1 MPSASDVDLSAWRQ
15 AEDLGDG
22 RVLLPMAKS
31 NQMAHWAQLEYDYKD
46 KSIKHE
52 KDSFIAYNA
61 TKIELMG
68 DSDIVQIHTNKAKKG
83 TFNVFVYEYETD
95 EEREDREK
103 RGEGR
108 NENWDFQSIEKS
120 LNFIDIYPVLKQF
133 TPDGVTEVK
142 TLQPFV
148 LAQQFV
154 FVVKIN
160 HSKDGTQEYQN
171 PYGMWRLPDTGEQPA
186 INLADAN
193 RPDTE
198 FDERPRPNPQND
210 DVPF

>member
-120 LNFIDIYPVLKQF
+120 LNFIGIHPVLKQF
-133 TPDGVTEVK
+133 TPDGSTEVK

-154 FVVKIN
+154 FVVKIG
-160 HSKDGTQEYQN
+160 HSNGKEYQN
-171 PYGMWRLPDTGEQPA
+171 AYGMWRLPDTGESTTKPDSTPA
-186 INLADAN
+186 MSM
-193 RPDTE
+193 P
-198 FDERPRPNPQND
+198 PMSD
-210 DVPF
+210 DIPF